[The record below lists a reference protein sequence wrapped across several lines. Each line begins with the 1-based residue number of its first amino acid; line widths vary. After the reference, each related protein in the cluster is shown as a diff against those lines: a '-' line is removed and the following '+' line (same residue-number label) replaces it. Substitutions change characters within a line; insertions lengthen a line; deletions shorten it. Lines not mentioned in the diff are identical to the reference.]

1 MKRILLIEPNTSLA
15 RLYQNMLTREGYDVL
30 HTTGAQAGIDA
41 ADKAMPDIV
50 ILELQLPR
58 HSGIEFL
65 HEFRSYAEWW
75 DVPVILNTVIPPS
88 RLAPAQAALQ
98 ADLGVQAILYK
109 PQATLAALSQA
120 IKEYLAAA

>member
-30 HTTGAQAGIDA
+30 HTTGAQSGINA

-75 DVPVILNTVIPPS
+75 DVPVIVNTVIPPS
-88 RLAPAQAALQ
+88 RLARAQAALQ
-98 ADLGVQAILYK
+98 TDLGVQAILYK

-120 IKEYLAAA
+120 VKEHLVVV